1 MTNKKLFKSAVII
14 TAVMLSVSGCA
25 GGCSKQTEPVIADA
39 TVETPEPEESVE
51 SIESA
56 EPTPSPT
63 VEPTQE
69 SIDDT
74 ISSES
79 EDNIESEE
87 DTINEEDI
95 QSEEVEPDL
104 GYTIIAID
112 EVTMYATTNAN
123 LRSGPGTDYDKVGSL
138 TYAQEIVCNGKVAD
152 GDKEWLVLKT
162 EDGSIQMVS
171 AKLVSR
177 TKPQPQSSSGSSS
190 SGGTTTTPSS
200 GGNGG
205 SSDGNGGSGGSGGG
219 NGGSGGGNGGS
230 GGGQPSGGEDSV
242 GFDDPSG
249 MFSGMFEEGGL
260 GDTDIHWDIE

>member
-1 MTNKKLFKSAVII
+1 MTNKKLFKSALII

-25 GGCSKQTEPVIADA
+25 GGCSKQAEPVIADA

-51 SIESA
+51 SIEST

-87 DTINEEDI
+87 NTINEEEI
-95 QSEEVEPDL
+95 QSKEVEPDL

-123 LRSGPGTDYDKVGSL
+123 LRSGPDTTYDIVGSL
-138 TYAQEIVCNGKVAD
+138 TYAQEIVCNGKVED

-162 EDGSIQMVS
+162 EDGSTQMVS

-177 TKPQPQSSSGSSS
+177 TKPQPQSSSGGSS
-190 SGGTTTTPSS
+190 SGG
-200 GGNGG
+200 G
-205 SSDGNGGSGGSGGG
+205 SSTQQPSGEGQPSGGGSGGNGGG
-219 NGGSGGGNGGS
+219 NGGSGGGTPPADDGDVTGGALS
-230 GGGQPSGGEDSV
+230 GLPEWGA
-242 GFDDPSG
+242 
-249 MFSGMFEEGGL
+249 GGL

>member
-1 MTNKKLFKSAVII
+1 
-14 TAVMLSVSGCA
+14 MLSVSGCA

-87 DTINEEDI
+87 NTINEENI

-219 NGGSGGGNGGS
+219 NGGSGGG
-230 GGGQPSGGEDSV
+230 QPSGGEDSV
-242 GFDDPSG
+242 GFDDPNG
-249 MFSGMFEEGGL
+249 MFSDLPEVGAGGL
-260 GDTDIHWDIE
+260 EDSGYQWDIE

>member
-39 TVETPEPEESVE
+39 TVETPEPEENIESVE
-51 SIESA
+51 ST
-56 EPTPSPT
+56 EPTPSPI

-87 DTINEEDI
+87 NTINEEEI
-95 QSEEVEPDL
+95 QSKEVEPDL

-123 LRSGPGTDYDKVGSL
+123 LRSGPDTTYDIVGSL
-138 TYAQEIVCNGKVAD
+138 TYAQEIVCNGKVED

-162 EDGSIQMVS
+162 EDGSTQMVS

-177 TKPQPQSSSGSSS
+177 TKPQPQSSGGGSGSNGS
-190 SGGTTTTPSS
+190 TTTQQP
-200 GGNGG
+200 
-205 SSDGNGGSGGSGGG
+205 SGGSGS
-219 NGGSGGGNGGS
+219 SGGGTGGS

-242 GFDDPSG
+242 GFDDPNG
-249 MFSGMFEEGGL
+249 MFSGLPEFGAGGL

>member
-14 TAVMLSVSGCA
+14 SAVMLSVSGCA
-25 GGCSKQTEPVIADA
+25 GGCSEQAEPVIADA
-39 TVETPEPEESVE
+39 TVETPAPEEST
-51 SIESA
+51 

-79 EDNIESEE
+79 EDNIASEE
-87 DTINEEDI
+87 NTINEEEI
-95 QSEEVEPDL
+95 QSKEVEPDL

-123 LRSGPGTDYDKVGSL
+123 LRSGPDTTYDIVGSL

-162 EDGSIQMVS
+162 EDGSTQMVS

-177 TKPQPQSSSGSSS
+177 TKPQPQSSSGSSGGS
-190 SGGTTTTPSS
+190 STTTTQQPS
-200 GGNGG
+200 GGGQP
-205 SSDGNGGSGGSGGG
+205 SSGGSGGG
-219 NGGSGGGNGGS
+219 NGGSGGGTPPADDGDVTGGALS
-230 GGGQPSGGEDSV
+230 GLPEWGAGGLEDS
-242 GFDDPSG
+242 GYQ
-249 MFSGMFEEGGL
+249 
-260 GDTDIHWDIE
+260 WDIE

>member
-1 MTNKKLFKSAVII
+1 
-14 TAVMLSVSGCA
+14 MLSVSGCA
-25 GGCSKQTEPVIADA
+25 GGCSKQTDPVIADA

-51 SIESA
+51 SIEST

-63 VEPTQE
+63 VESTEE

-79 EDNIESEE
+79 EDNIASEE
-87 DTINEEDI
+87 NTINEEEI

-219 NGGSGGGNGGS
+219 
-230 GGGQPSGGEDSV
+230 QPSGGEDSV
-242 GFDDPSG
+242 GFDDPNG

>member
-1 MTNKKLFKSAVII
+1 MRNKKLFKSAAVI
-14 TAVMLSVSGCA
+14 TAVMLSISGCA
-25 GGCSKQTEPVIADA
+25 GGCSEQTEPVIADA
-39 TVETPEPEESVE
+39 TVETPEPEESTE
-51 SIESA
+51 SSESS

-69 SIDDT
+69 SIED
-74 ISSES
+74 IVSSES

-87 DTINEEDI
+87 NTINEENI

-123 LRSGPGTDYDKVGSL
+123 LRSGPDTTYDIVGSL
-138 TYAQEIVCNGKVAD
+138 TYAQEITVNGKVED

-177 TKPQPQSSSGSSS
+177 TKPQPQSSSGSSGGS
-190 SGGTTTTPSS
+190 STTTTQQP
-200 GGNGG
+200 
-205 SSDGNGGSGGSGGG
+205 SGGG
-219 NGGSGGGNGGS
+219 QPSSGGNGGS
-230 GGGQPSGGEDSV
+230 GGGQPSGDEGSV
-242 GFDDPSG
+242 GFDDPNG
-249 MFSGMFEEGGL
+249 MFSGIFEEGGL
-260 GDTDIHWDIE
+260 EDSGYHWDIE

>member
-14 TAVMLSVSGCA
+14 TAVMLSVSGCT

-51 SIESA
+51 SIEST

-74 ISSES
+74 VSSES

-87 DTINEEDI
+87 NTINEEDI

-123 LRSGPGTDYDKVGSL
+123 LRSGPDTTYDIVGSL

-162 EDGSIQMVS
+162 EDGSTQMVS

-177 TKPQPQSSSGSSS
+177 TKPQPQSSSGS
-190 SGGTTTTPSS
+190 
-200 GGNGG
+200 GG
-205 SSDGNGGSGGSGGG
+205 SSSSTPQQPSGGSGS
-219 NGGSGGGNGGS
+219 SGGGNGGS

-242 GFDDPSG
+242 GFDDPNG

>member
-1 MTNKKLFKSAVII
+1 
-14 TAVMLSVSGCA
+14 MLSVSGCA
-25 GGCSKQTEPVIADA
+25 GGCSKQTDPVIADA

-51 SIESA
+51 SIEST

-63 VEPTQE
+63 VESTEE

-79 EDNIESEE
+79 EDNIASEE
-87 DTINEEDI
+87 NTINEEEI

-162 EDGSIQMVS
+162 EDGSTQMVS

-219 NGGSGGGNGGS
+219 NGGSGGG
-230 GGGQPSGGEDSV
+230 QPSGGEDSV
-242 GFDDPSG
+242 GFDDPNG

-260 GDTDIHWDIE
+260 EDSGYQWEIE

>member
-1 MTNKKLFKSAVII
+1 MTNKKLFKSALII

-25 GGCSKQTEPVIADA
+25 GGCSKQTDPVIADA

-51 SIESA
+51 SIEST

-87 DTINEEDI
+87 NTINEEDI

-123 LRSGPGTDYDKVGSL
+123 LRSGPDTTYDIVGSL

-162 EDGSIQMVS
+162 EDGSTQMVS

-177 TKPQPQSSSGSSS
+177 TKPQPQSSGGSSS
-190 SGGTTTTPSS
+190 SGGGSSTQQPSGEGQPSS
-200 GGNGG
+200 GGN
-205 SSDGNGGSGGSGGG
+205 D
-219 NGGSGGGNGGS
+219 GS
-230 GGGQPSGGEDSV
+230 GGGQPSGGDPDSAPI
-242 GFDDPSG
+242 GG
-249 MFSGMFEEGGL
+249 GAFSGLPVGGGPGSGTGEDVYFE
-260 GDTDIHWDIE
+260 

>member
-1 MTNKKLFKSAVII
+1 MRNKKLFKSAAVI
-14 TAVMLSVSGCA
+14 TAVMLSISGCA
-25 GGCSKQTEPVIADA
+25 GGCSEQTEPVIADA

-51 SIESA
+51 ST

-74 ISSES
+74 ISSENES
-79 EDNIESEE
+79 NIESEE
-87 DTINEEDI
+87 NTINEEDI
-95 QSEEVEPDL
+95 QSKEVEPDL

-123 LRSGPGTDYDKVGSL
+123 LRSGPDTTYDIVGSL
-138 TYAQEIVCNGKVAD
+138 TYAQEIVCNGKVED

-219 NGGSGGGNGGS
+219 TPPADDGSFDPGAVGLPEWGAGGIGSSGDAGG
-230 GGGQPSGGEDSV
+230 PWE
-242 GFDDPSG
+242 
-249 MFSGMFEEGGL
+249 ME
-260 GDTDIHWDIE
+260 

>member
-1 MTNKKLFKSAVII
+1 
-14 TAVMLSVSGCA
+14 MLSVSGCA
-25 GGCSKQTEPVIADA
+25 GGCSKQTDPVIADA

-51 SIESA
+51 SIEST

-63 VEPTQE
+63 VESTEE

-162 EDGSIQMVS
+162 EDGSTQMVS

-219 NGGSGGGNGGS
+219 NGGSGGG
-230 GGGQPSGGEDSV
+230 QPSGGEDSV
-242 GFDDPSG
+242 GFDDPNG
-249 MFSGMFEEGGL
+249 MFSGLPEFGAGGL

>member
-39 TVETPEPEESVE
+39 TVETPEPEESTE
-51 SIESA
+51 ST

-87 DTINEEDI
+87 NTINEEEI
-95 QSEEVEPDL
+95 QSKEVEPDL

-123 LRSGPGTDYDKVGSL
+123 LRSGPDTTYDIVGSL

-162 EDGSIQMVS
+162 EDGSTQMVS

-177 TKPQPQSSSGSSS
+177 TKPQPQSSSGGSS
-190 SGGTTTTPSS
+190 SGG
-200 GGNGG
+200 G
-205 SSDGNGGSGGSGGG
+205 SSTQQPSGEGQPSGGGSGGNGGG
-219 NGGSGGGNGGS
+219 NGGSGGGTPPADDGDVTGGALS
-230 GGGQPSGGEDSV
+230 GLPEWGA
-242 GFDDPSG
+242 
-249 MFSGMFEEGGL
+249 GGL

>member
-1 MTNKKLFKSAVII
+1 
-14 TAVMLSVSGCA
+14 MLSVSGCA
-25 GGCSKQTEPVIADA
+25 GGCSKQTDPVIADA

-87 DTINEEDI
+87 NTINEEEI
-95 QSEEVEPDL
+95 QSKEVEPDL

-112 EVTMYATTNAN
+112 DGTMYATTNAN
-123 LRSGPGTDYDKVGSL
+123 LRSGPDTTYDIVGSL
-138 TYAQEIVCNGKVAD
+138 TYAQEIVCNGKVED

-162 EDGSIQMVS
+162 EDGSTQMVS

-219 NGGSGGGNGGS
+219 NGGSGGG
-230 GGGQPSGGEDSV
+230 QPSGGEDSV
-242 GFDDPSG
+242 GFDDPNG
-249 MFSGMFEEGGL
+249 MFSGLPEFGAGGL

>member
-1 MTNKKLFKSAVII
+1 MTNKKLFKSALII

-39 TVETPEPEESVE
+39 TVETPEPEESTE
-51 SIESA
+51 ST

-74 ISSES
+74 ISSEN
-79 EDNIESEE
+79 ENNIESEE
-87 DTINEEDI
+87 NTINEEDI
-95 QSEEVEPDL
+95 QSKEVEPDL

-112 EVTMYATTNAN
+112 EITMYATTNAN

-138 TYAQEIVCNGKVAD
+138 TYAQEIVCNGKVED

-162 EDGSIQMVS
+162 EDGSTQMVS

-177 TKPQPQSSSGSSS
+177 TKPQPQSSGSSGSSGGGS
-190 SGGTTTTPSS
+190 SSTTTPSS

-205 SSDGNGGSGGSGGG
+205 SSGGNGGSGGSGGG
-219 NGGSGGGNGGS
+219 TPPAGDESFDPGAIGLPEWGAGGIGSSGDAGG
-230 GGGQPSGGEDSV
+230 PWE
-242 GFDDPSG
+242 
-249 MFSGMFEEGGL
+249 ME
-260 GDTDIHWDIE
+260 

>member
-14 TAVMLSVSGCA
+14 SAVMLSVSGCA
-25 GGCSKQTEPVIADA
+25 GGCSEQAEPVIADA
-39 TVETPEPEESVE
+39 TVETPAPEEST
-51 SIESA
+51 

-87 DTINEEDI
+87 NTINEEDI
-95 QSEEVEPDL
+95 QSKEVEPDL

-123 LRSGPGTDYDKVGSL
+123 LRSGPDTTYDKVGSL
-138 TYAQEIVCNGKVAD
+138 TYAQEIVCNGKVED

-162 EDGSIQMVS
+162 EDGSTQMVS

-177 TKPQPQSSSGSSS
+177 TKPQPQSSSGSSGGS
-190 SGGTTTTPSS
+190 STTTTQQPS
-200 GGNGG
+200 GGGQP
-205 SSDGNGGSGGSGGG
+205 SSGGSGGG
-219 NGGSGGGNGGS
+219 NGGSGGGTPPADDGDVTGGALS
-230 GGGQPSGGEDSV
+230 GLPEWGAGGLEDS
-242 GFDDPSG
+242 GYQ
-249 MFSGMFEEGGL
+249 
-260 GDTDIHWDIE
+260 WDIE

>member
-25 GGCSKQTEPVIADA
+25 GGCSKQAEPVIADA
-39 TVETPEPEESVE
+39 TVETPEPEES
-51 SIESA
+51 IESVENT

-74 ISSES
+74 ISSEN
-79 EDNIESEE
+79 ENNIESEE
-87 DTINEEDI
+87 NTINEEDI
-95 QSEEVEPDL
+95 QSKEVEPDL

-112 EVTMYATTNAN
+112 EITMYATTNAN
-123 LRSGPGTDYDKVGSL
+123 LRSGPDTTYDIVGSL
-138 TYAQEIVCNGKVAD
+138 TYAQEIVCNGKVED

-162 EDGSIQMVS
+162 EDGSTQMVS

-177 TKPQPQSSSGSSS
+177 TKPQPQSSSGGSS
-190 SGGTTTTPSS
+190 SGG
-200 GGNGG
+200 G
-205 SSDGNGGSGGSGGG
+205 SSTQQPSGEGQPSGGGSGGNGGG
-219 NGGSGGGNGGS
+219 NGGSGGGTPPADDGDVTGGALS
-230 GGGQPSGGEDSV
+230 GLPEWGA
-242 GFDDPSG
+242 
-249 MFSGMFEEGGL
+249 GGL

>member
-25 GGCSKQTEPVIADA
+25 GGCSKQAEPVIADA
-39 TVETPEPEESVE
+39 TVETPEPEES
-51 SIESA
+51 IESVENT

-74 ISSES
+74 ISSEN
-79 EDNIESEE
+79 ENNIESEE
-87 DTINEEDI
+87 NTINEEDI
-95 QSEEVEPDL
+95 QSKEVEPDL

-112 EVTMYATTNAN
+112 EITMYATTNAN
-123 LRSGPGTDYDKVGSL
+123 LRSGPDTTYDIVGSL

-177 TKPQPQSSSGSSS
+177 TKPQPQSSGGSS
-190 SGGTTTTPSS
+190 SGGSTTQQP
-200 GGNGG
+200 
-205 SSDGNGGSGGSGGG
+205 SGGG
-219 NGGSGGGNGGS
+219 QPSSGGSGGGNGGS
-230 GGGQPSGGEDSV
+230 GGGQPSGGGDPGSV
-242 GFDDPSG
+242 GMGEAGG
-249 MFSGMFEEGGL
+249 MFSGLPEFGAGGQGSGTGEDVHFE
-260 GDTDIHWDIE
+260 

>member
-1 MTNKKLFKSAVII
+1 MINKKLFKSAVII

-25 GGCSKQTEPVIADA
+25 GGCSKQAEPVIADA
-39 TVETPEPEESVE
+39 TVETPEPEES
-51 SIESA
+51 IESVENT

-74 ISSES
+74 ISSENES
-79 EDNIESEE
+79 NIESEE
-87 DTINEEDI
+87 NTINEEDI
-95 QSEEVEPDL
+95 QSKEVEPDL

-190 SGGTTTTPSS
+190 SGG
-200 GGNGG
+200 G
-205 SSDGNGGSGGSGGG
+205 SSTQQPSGEGQPSSGGSGGG
-219 NGGSGGGNGGS
+219 NGGSGGGTPPADDGDVTGGALS
-230 GGGQPSGGEDSV
+230 GLPEWGAGGIGSSGDA
-242 GFDDPSG
+242 
-249 MFSGMFEEGGL
+249 GGP
-260 GDTDIHWDIE
+260 WEME

>member
-25 GGCSKQTEPVIADA
+25 GGYSKQTEPVIADA
-39 TVETPEPEESVE
+39 SVETPEPEESVE
-51 SIESA
+51 SIENT

-79 EDNIESEE
+79 EDNIASEE
-87 DTINEEDI
+87 NIINEENI

-123 LRSGPGTDYDKVGSL
+123 LRSGPDTTYDIVGSL

-162 EDGSIQMVS
+162 EDGSTQMVS

-177 TKPQPQSSSGSSS
+177 TKPQPQSSSGGSGSNGS
-190 SGGTTTTPSS
+190 TTTQQPSGGGQPS
-200 GGNGG
+200 
-205 SSDGNGGSGGSGGG
+205 SGGSGGG
-219 NGGSGGGNGGS
+219 NGGSGGGTPPADDG
-230 GGGQPSGGEDSV
+230 
-242 GFDDPSG
+242 GFDPGAVGLPEWGAGGIGSSG
-249 MFSGMFEEGGL
+249 DAGGP
-260 GDTDIHWDIE
+260 WEME

>member
-1 MTNKKLFKSAVII
+1 MTNKKLFKSALII

-25 GGCSKQTEPVIADA
+25 GGCSEQTEPVIADA
-39 TVETPEPEESVE
+39 TVETPEPEESIE
-51 SIESA
+51 STESA

-87 DTINEEDI
+87 NTINEEDI

-123 LRSGPGTDYDKVGSL
+123 LRSGPDTTYDIVGSL
-138 TYAQEIVCNGKVAD
+138 TYAQEITVNGKVESD
-152 GDKEWLVLKT
+152 GKVWYVLKSEDKT
-162 EDGSIQMVS
+162 EMVS
-171 AKLVSR
+171 GSLLST
-177 TKPQPQSSSGSSS
+177 TKPQPKQTTPPSNENSQPSSGEQSSSSEDPGSVGIGEPGGAF
-190 SGGTTTTPSS
+190 SGLPV
-200 GGNGG
+200 GGGP
-205 SSDGNGGSGGSGGG
+205 GSGGDG
-219 NGGSGGGNGGS
+219 
-230 GGGQPSGGEDSV
+230 PLLY
-242 GFDDPSG
+242 
-249 MFSGMFEEGGL
+249 FE
-260 GDTDIHWDIE
+260 

>member
-1 MTNKKLFKSAVII
+1 MFKSAAVI

-25 GGCSKQTEPVIADA
+25 GGCSEQTEPVIADA
-39 TVETPEPEESVE
+39 TVETPEPEES
-51 SIESA
+51 IEPK

-87 DTINEEDI
+87 NTINEEDI
-95 QSEEVEPDL
+95 QSKEVEPDL

-123 LRSGPGTDYDKVGSL
+123 LRSGPGTQYDIVGSL
-138 TYAQEIVCNGKVAD
+138 TYAQEIVCNGKVED

-162 EDGSIQMVS
+162 EDGSTQMVS

-177 TKPQPQSSSGSSS
+177 TKPQPQSSGGGSGSNGS
-190 SGGTTTTPSS
+190 TTTQQP
-200 GGNGG
+200 
-205 SSDGNGGSGGSGGG
+205 SGGSGS
-219 NGGSGGGNGGS
+219 SGGGTGGS

-242 GFDDPSG
+242 GFDDPNG

-260 GDTDIHWDIE
+260 EDSGYQWDIE

>member
-1 MTNKKLFKSAVII
+1 
-14 TAVMLSVSGCA
+14 MLSVSGCA
-25 GGCSKQTEPVIADA
+25 GGCSEQTEPVIADA
-39 TVETPEPEESVE
+39 TVETPEPEES
-51 SIESA
+51 IEPK

-87 DTINEEDI
+87 NTINEEEI
-95 QSEEVEPDL
+95 QSKEVEPDL

-123 LRSGPGTDYDKVGSL
+123 LRSGPDTTYDIVGSL

-162 EDGSIQMVS
+162 EDGSTQMVS

-205 SSDGNGGSGGSGGG
+205 SNDGNGGS
-219 NGGSGGGNGGS
+219 GGSGGGNGGS

-242 GFDDPSG
+242 GFDDPNG

-260 GDTDIHWDIE
+260 EDSGYQWDIE